1 MSEKV
6 VVSVVEGDITEFSCD
21 AVMLKYARAH
31 YGVDAFIANL
41 IRGSLP
47 RAKTEPAE
55 KKFSIV
61 PTGDFLPAK
70 ATVFIGTPALYHF
83 DYQDIVKFGQTAME
97 IAADQGNAFGH
108 VAITLHGAG
117 FGLDELEA
125 ARALVTG
132 CISTLK
138 KTRPGSPKRISIV
151 ELDSDRCRRVLRDF
165 REYLPLLGL
174 SAGEG
179 DASWEL
185 SNGPTSIAGTESW
198 PPVNLSSGRT
208 LGIGPFVFVA
218 MPFAQEFD
226 DTYHYGIYKPVHESG
241 LLCER
246 IDQSAFTGDI
256 LDQVKKKIRSAW
268 LVVAELTGGNPN
280 VYLEVG
286 YAWGVGTPTILL
298 ARADHKLLFDVQ
310 GQRCLI
316 YGGIKQLEEKLAREI
331 AQLRASRP

>member
-6 VVSVVEGDITEFSCD
+6 AISVVRGDITTFACD

-31 YGVDAFIANL
+31 YGVDAIIANL
-41 IRGSLP
+41 IKDALP
-47 RAKTEPAE
+47 RAETEPPE

-61 PTGDFLPAK
+61 PTGNFLSAG
-70 ATVFIGTPALYHF
+70 AAVFIGTPSLTRF
-83 DYQDIVKFGQTAME
+83 SYQDVMKFSQMAME
-97 IAADQGNAFGH
+97 IAADRRNAFKH
-108 VAITLHGAG
+108 VAFTLHGAG

-132 CISTLK
+132 CVSTLK
-138 KTRPGSPKRISIV
+138 KNRPGGPERISIV
-151 ELDSDRCRRVLRDF
+151 ELDPDRYRRVTGDF

-174 SAGEG
+174 SVGEG
-179 DASWEL
+179 DACWEL
-185 SNGPTSIAGTESW
+185 WGGPPSIAES
-198 PPVNLSSGRT
+198 PAPAVTLSSGRT
-208 LGIGPFVFVA
+208 LGTGPFVFVA

-268 LVVAELTGGNPN
+268 LVVAELTGGNAN

-286 YAWGVGTPTILL
+286 YAWGVGTPTVLL

-331 AQLRASRP
+331 AQLRESRS